1 MGQIFHSGL
10 SPQEKL
16 HRSRELLRWAE
27 DLVARPK
34 LHHDVRARA
43 KRVVTKAKKAI
54 TVQRVTMRASIR
66 AVK

>member
-1 MGQIFHSGL
+1 MGRIFHSGL

-27 DLVARPK
+27 GLVARPK
-34 LHHDVRARA
+34 LHPDVRTRAR
-43 KRVVTKAKKAI
+43 RVVTLAKKSI
-54 TVQRVTMRASIR
+54 RIRRVAMRMSIR

>member
-27 DLVARPK
+27 GVLKKPR
-34 LHHDVRARA
+34 LQA
-43 KRVVTKAKKAI
+43 KTRKQFERVVTSARKSI
-54 TVQRVTMRASIR
+54 RVRRVAMRASIR
-66 AVK
+66 VVK

>member
-1 MGQIFHSGL
+1 MGRIFHSGL

-27 DLVARPK
+27 DVLKKPRLHPK
-34 LHHDVRARA
+34 TRERFEG
-43 KRVVTKAKKAI
+43 VVTLAKKSIRIRRAA
-54 TVQRVTMRASIR
+54 MRASIR